1 MSEYKH
7 ILLAIDIH
15 SELEPVIAK
24 AQVLRGAGCKLSM
37 LYVVEPVPYP
47 ENYFGSV
54 PLDVQQTVIDHCKV
68 ELSALAR
75 RSDIASEDQHLLIGS
90 AAQKIHQFAEE
101 NNVDL
106 IVMGSHGKHGL
117 RLLLGSTA
125 NAVLHGASCDV
136 LAVRVEEEK

>member
-1 MSEYKH
+1 MPEYQH

-24 AQVLRGAGCKLSM
+24 AQNLRGASCKLSM

-68 ELSALAR
+68 ELSSLGKR
-75 RSDIASEDQHLLIGS
+75 NDIAQENQHLLIGS

-101 NNVDL
+101 NSVDL

-136 LAVRVEEEK
+136 LAVRVDSEK